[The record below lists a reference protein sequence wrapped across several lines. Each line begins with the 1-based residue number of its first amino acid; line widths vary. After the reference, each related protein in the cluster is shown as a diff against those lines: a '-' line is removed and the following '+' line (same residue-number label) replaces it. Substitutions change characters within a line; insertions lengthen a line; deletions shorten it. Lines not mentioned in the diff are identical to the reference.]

1 MSCLELIGHL
11 NTFEMIYG
19 FYAVIPI
26 FLREIETVTSHCE
39 NHSALSLPTEFLA
52 CRLES
57 LTAMLYFIILAS
69 RANGEIR
76 ETAATTQLVSSCL

>member
-1 MSCLELIGHL
+1 MSCLELVCFLGA
-11 NTFEMIYG
+11 FGVIYG
-19 FYAVIPI
+19 FYAVMPI

-52 CRLES
+52 YRLES
-57 LTAMLYFIILAS
+57 LTAMLHFAILAS

-76 ETAATTQLVSSCL
+76 ETSATT